1 MKIANYLETKNIHNT
16 GKELNIQLRFTR
28 FPYELFIPQLL
39 KIVGFRF
46 WFYPLAIKTLFE
58 IKNGY
63 DWGKDVSIN

>member
-1 MKIANYLETKNIHNT
+1 MKLFSYLETKNIHNT
-16 GKELNIQLRFTR
+16 GKGLTVQVIFTR
-28 FPYELFIPQLL
+28 FPYELFIKTLFQM
-39 KIVGFRF
+39 VGFRF